1 MAMDGGRLTRV
12 ALVTGAAGGLG
23 LEIAAR
29 LASDGFL
36 THVTSR
42 SEARLASARR
52 ELVERGSDLTTHHAP
67 TLEEEEIARIAEVVF
82 RGAPQGSVLVN
93 NAAQRFHAPLH
104 DTPLDEWEAV
114 IRASLTAAFLWTKHV
129 VPHLRA
135 AGAGRIIN
143 IAGRSGEM
151 GERGRVAIVAAKSG
165 LIGLTR
171 ATAREY
177 AREDITCNAV
187 SPAAVNSESVREA
200 SDSSDEQRRYFD
212 DRRQEIP
219 MGRFAEM
226 AEVAGAVSWLVG
238 QDAGFVTGQVIRV
251 NGGVYA

>member
-1 MAMDGGRLTRV
+1 MGTDERGSARV

-29 LASDGFL
+29 LARDGFA

-42 SEARLASARR
+42 STTRLATARQ
-52 ELVERGSDLTTHHAP
+52 ELAGRGSDLTTHHAP
-67 TLEEEEIARIAEVVF
+67 MLEEQEIARIAETVF
-82 RGAPQGSVLVN
+82 RGAPTGSVLVN
-93 NAAQRFHAPLH
+93 NAAQRSHAALH
-104 DTPLDEWEAV
+104 DTRLEDWEAV
-114 IRASLTAAFLWTKHV
+114 IHASLTSAFLWTKHV

-151 GERGRVAIVAAKSG
+151 GERGRVAIVVAKSG
-165 LIGLTR
+165 LMGLTR

-187 SPAAVNSESVREA
+187 SPAAVNSESVRAA
-200 SDSSDEQRRYFD
+200 SEESDEQRRYFD

-226 AEVAGAVSWLVG
+226 DEVAGAVSWLAG
-238 QDAGFVTGQVIRV
+238 PDAGFVTGQIIRV